1 MNRQQLYALG
11 EPLGESVTRTEYGK
25 KRIYGGGGGGKT
37 VATTSTSTPS
47 IPAELKPLANLYA
60 KQAQDY
66 AYTPYQAYGG
76 QRFAGLDPT
85 QALGIGMVQ
94 ERALG
99 GSQTMRN
106 AEGNLNQFIQGGQTN
121 PYLDQMVSKA
131 QGSVVDQ
138 FNNMTKPQ
146 IEAAGVN
153 SGSFGNT
160 GYQQMMQQKQKAA
173 AGQMSDIATQMYGG
187 AYGQDQANR
196 MQAIQMAPTFG
207 DAPYRDAG
215 QLLQA
220 GNILQQESQNPMDFQ
235 YQQFR
240 EAADHPLKQMQAT
253 SGVLGQNMGSTTS
266 GTQPKGGK

>member
-1 MNRQQLYALG
+1 MRYNVLLHGTPKAWDEARK
-11 EPLGESVTRTEYGK
+11 PRK
-25 KRIYGGGGGGKT
+25 GGGT
-37 VATTSTSTPS
+37 QQTTSTTTPS
-47 IPAELKPLANLYA
+47 IPGELKPLANLYTQ
-60 KQAQDY
+60 QATNY
-66 AYTPYQAYGG
+66 ANTPYQQYNG
-76 QRFAGLDPT
+76 QRYAGLDPS

-99 GSQTMRN
+99 GSQTMDN
-106 AEGNLNQFIQGGQTN
+106 AEGSLNQFIQGGQTN
-121 PYLDQMVSKA
+121 PYLDKMVSKA
-131 QGSVVDQ
+131 QSSVVDQ

-187 AYGQDQANR
+187 AYGQDQSNR
-196 MQAIQMAPTFG
+196 MQAIGMAPTFG
-207 DAPYRDAG
+207 NAKYQDAS
-215 QLLQA
+215 QLLNA
-220 GNILQQESQNPMDFQ
+220 GNILQQEQQKPMDFQ
-235 YQQFR
+235 YQQFK

-253 SGVLGQNMGSTTS
+253 SGVLGQNMGSSTT